1 MTHQSTYPDKKKS
14 PLHAAGSFLVIV
26 VMNLV
31 MFPLIVLMTVMGIV
45 LFPVCFITG
54 KIVTGWQND
63 RVMRYFVWV
72 YGRAWMIIMS
82 PFVRFKRTG
91 LAKGSID
98 MPCIIVINHFSFFDT
113 YCMALLPVSDIA
125 FAVRSW
131 PFKKLFWYRPFMR
144 LANYLDL
151 EAIGWEGTLRDSR
164 RVFERKGAI
173 LVFPEGHRSSDGKV
187 QRFYSG
193 PFRLAIETGVPI
205 LPLCITGTDV
215 LLPPNRWWMMPATV
229 CLSALPP
236 VDPREFIGDGETAH
250 INLRKHVRK
259 IIAEHVE
266 KMRKEAL

>member
-1 MTHQSTYPDKKKS
+1 
-14 PLHAAGSFLVIV
+14 
-26 VMNLV
+26 
-31 MFPLIVLMTVMGIV
+31 
-45 LFPVCFITG
+45 
-54 KIVTGWQND
+54 
-63 RVMRYFVWV
+63 
-72 YGRAWMIIMS
+72 
-82 PFVRFKRTG
+82 
-91 LAKGSID
+91 
-98 MPCIIVINHFSFFDT
+98 MPCIIVINHLSFFDT
-113 YCMALLPVSDIA
+113 YCMGLLPVSDIA

-173 LVFPEGHRSSDGKV
+173 LVFPEGHRSGDGKV

-215 LLPPNRWWMMPATV
+215 LLPPRRWWMMPATV
-229 CLSALPP
+229 CLSILPL
-236 VDPREFIGDGETAH
+236 VYPREFIGDGETAH

-259 IIAEHVE
+259 IIAEQVE
-266 KMRKEAL
+266 KMRKEAI